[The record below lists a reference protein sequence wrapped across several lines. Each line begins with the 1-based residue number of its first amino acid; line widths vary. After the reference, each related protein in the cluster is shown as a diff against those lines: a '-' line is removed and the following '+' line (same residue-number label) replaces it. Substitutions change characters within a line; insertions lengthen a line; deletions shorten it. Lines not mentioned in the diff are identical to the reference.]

1 MIQFSKIATAT
12 MLGIATLASSVSSYA
27 KDFVVSTQPLYLI
40 AKEVTAGIEQP
51 TLLLNSH
58 DTGHEAHLTPKAR
71 QAIQDAQQIVWF
83 GKQYEVALENSL
95 AKEKKAIAIFDYP
108 LMHRLPQRDL
118 KGQAMAG
125 SLDPHVWLDP
135 NNAVRIAFFVASL
148 RGQLNPQHKAKYM
161 QNAQNFAKRMLDAS
175 KINLNKKE
183 QPYWAYHDAYQYLE
197 RSLKLKYVGGLTVDH
212 HLAPTPA
219 QLVYLNQNRPQPQMC
234 LLAEYHADKSL
245 QQKLQPVKMSR
256 VDEAMSKEKDFIQ
269 GWLNVANTVNQCTG

>member
-1 MIQFSKIATAT
+1 MNLFSKMRLAVGVAMSLVATT
-12 MLGIATLASSVSSYA
+12 SYA
-27 KDFVVSTQPLYLI
+27 KEFVVSTQPLYLI

-51 TLLLNSH
+51 VLLLNSH

-71 QAIQDAQQIVWF
+71 QAIQDAQQILWF
-83 GKQYEVALENSL
+83 GKQYEMALEGSL

-148 RGQLNPQHKAKYM
+148 RGQYHPQQKEKYV

-175 KINLNKKE
+175 KINQNKTE

-197 RSLKLKYVGGLTVDH
+197 RSLKLKYAGGLTVDH

-219 QLVYLNQNRPQPQMC
+219 QLVYLNQNRPQKQMC

-245 QQKLQPVKMSR
+245 QQKLQPVTMSR

-269 GWLNVANTVNQCTG
+269 GWLKVANTVNQCTG